1 MKIRNIRAAPL
12 SGPGKFG
19 NPETPKT
26 ARYSDKAAQSPE
38 RGISYRPTWGQV
50 VCVVTAD
57 DGTWGL
63 GMTSHAGP
71 VPSIINDHFAPL
83 LEGQSCLATEKLWD
97 VMFRASTH
105 YGTQGLASH
114 AISAVDLA
122 LWDLKG
128 KLLNKPVYELLGGP
142 ARERIFCYATGD
154 DIEWYMELGI
164 KAVKLSSIRMPKD
177 RPDVLAKNEEMVSK
191 VREQIGLETE
201 LMLDCYS
208 EVSDQEYIVRLAER
222 LRPYRLKWLED
233 YLVPEDLPGYRAIR
247 GRLPWQTLA
256 SGERWHT
263 SLPFLTA
270 ANQHLVDIF
279 QPDIQYVGGVTAAVK
294 ICHIAD
300 AAGIQVMMH
309 LGANDAYGQHLCYA
323 MPSNT
328 WGEFLIQTAPG
339 ASLIDGFR
347 PTPGMALP
355 KDGFLVPN
363 EAPGFGIELT
373 MQELESA
380 IA

>member
-19 NPETPKT
+19 NPDTPK
-26 ARYSDKAAQSPE
+26 AAWLTDNAAKDPE
-38 RGISYRPTWGQV
+38 RGNNYRPPWGQV

-63 GMTSHAGP
+63 GMTTHAGP

-83 LEGQSCLATEKLWD
+83 LEGHSCFATEKLWD
-97 VMFRASTH
+97 VMFKASTH
-105 YGTQGLASH
+105 YGVQGLASH

-142 ARERIFCYATGD
+142 ARERIFCYATGH
-154 DIEWYMELGI
+154 DIEWFMELGF
-164 KAVKLSSIRMPKD
+164 KAVKLGRIRGQKES
-177 RPDVLAKNEEMVSK
+177 PDVLAKNEEMVAR
-191 VREQIGLETE
+191 VREQIGPDTE
-201 LMLDCYS
+201 LMLDCYAV
-208 EVSDQEYIVRLAER
+208 ESDPEFIVRLAER
-222 LRPYRLKWLED
+222 LRPYRLKWIED
-233 YLVPEDLPGYRAIR
+233 YLVPEDLVGYQAIR
-247 GRLPWQTLA
+247 RRLPWQTLA

-270 ANQHLVDIF
+270 ANQQLVDIF

-300 AAGIQVMMH
+300 AAGLQVMMH
-309 LGANDAYGQHLCYA
+309 LGANDAYGQHVCYA

-328 WGEFLIQTAPG
+328 WGELLVDTAPDTP
-339 ASLIDGFR
+339 LIPGFR

-355 KDGFLVPN
+355 RDGYLVPN
-363 EAPGFGIELT
+363 DAPGFGIELT
-373 MQELESA
+373 MEELESA